1 MSVMEEDF
9 VPSISK
15 ESVGN
20 RLVHRSQE
28 ESIPIDPYV
37 NVRRELSEEELTSP
51 AVQRLLLSEYDR
63 VERECER
70 LKSFEEDYHKFDK
83 RVAVL
88 EEKLKTSTASEI
100 LYTCC
105 VSIGSVLAGVSGI
118 YWNNRGWLLLCIGI
132 ALVIGS
138 VIYKLVKR

>member
-1 MSVMEEDF
+1 MEENI

-15 ESVGN
+15 EPGGN
-20 RLVHRSQE
+20 RLMHSSQE
-28 ESIPIDPYV
+28 ESIPVDPYA
-37 NVRRELSEEELTSP
+37 NVRRALSEEELASP
-51 AVQRLLLSEYDR
+51 AVQRLLLSDYDR

-70 LKSFEEDYHKFDK
+70 LKSFEDEYHKCDK

-105 VSIGSVLAGVSGI
+105 VSIGSVLAGVSSI

-138 VIYKLVKR
+138 VIYKLVEK

>member
-1 MSVMEEDF
+1 MGENK

-15 ESVGN
+15 EAADN
-20 RLVHRSQE
+20 RLVQRSQE
-28 ESIPIDPYV
+28 ESIPIDPYA

-51 AVQRLLLSEYDR
+51 AVQRLLLSDHDR

-70 LKSFEEDYHKFDK
+70 LKSYEEDFHKCDK
-83 RVAVL
+83 KVAVL
-88 EEKLKTSTASEI
+88 EEKLKQSTASEI

-105 VSIGSVLAGVSGI
+105 VSSGSILAGVSGI
-118 YWNNRGWLLLCIGI
+118 YWNNRGWILLCIGI

-138 VIYKLVKR
+138 VIYKFVKR

>member
-1 MSVMEEDF
+1 M
-9 VPSISK
+9 PSISK
-15 ESVGN
+15 EPGGN
-20 RLVHRSQE
+20 RLMHSSQE
-28 ESIPIDPYV
+28 ESIPVDPYA
-37 NVRRELSEEELTSP
+37 NVRRALSEEELASP
-51 AVQRLLLSEYDR
+51 AVQRLLLSDYDR

-70 LKSFEEDYHKFDK
+70 LKSFEDEYHKCDK

-105 VSIGSVLAGVSGI
+105 VSIGSVLAGVSSI

-138 VIYKLVKR
+138 VIYKLVEK